1 MPPAEKTD
9 SAWTGTSP
17 GDGPDEDPD
26 DMEWEESG
34 EDEDAETAPVRV
46 AGAGDRDAHDVDPL
60 ATAPRALERTKAGA
74 FLTAQAGSYVNVMT
88 IGWAQ
93 IGYMWSMPVLTV
105 AVRSSRWTHQVLER
119 ARDFT
124 VTVPWDDMSEA
135 LAFCG
140 SQTGAKMNKIEACG
154 LSLSHPF
161 HVETPTVWC
170 RGLHYE
176 CRIVCKTPLDP
187 ALMSRRLKSIYPSK
201 DYHTFYHGE
210 IVACYETD

>member
-1 MPPAEKTD
+1 MPPAED
-9 SAWTGTSP
+9 RNSAWNSTGPSQ
-17 GDGPDEDPD
+17 GPDEDDD
-26 DMEWEESG
+26 DMEWEEPRDD
-34 EDEDAETAPVRV
+34 EDEEPAPAKV
-46 AGAGDRDAHDVDPL
+46 ASEDDRDARDVDPF
-60 ATAPRALERTKAGA
+60 AAAPRALEQIQVGA

-105 AVRSSRWTHQVLER
+105 AVRTSRWTHQVLER

-154 LSLSHPF
+154 LNLSDPF
-161 HVETPTVWC
+161 HVATPTVWC

-176 CRIVCKTPLDP
+176 CRIVCKSPLDP
-187 ALMSRRLKSIYPSK
+187 ALLSRRLKSIYPSK
-201 DYHTFYHGE
+201 DYHTLYHGE
-210 IVACYETD
+210 IVACYETE